1 MSSTHSAPSKR
12 GKGGAAGTKGGRLL
26 SAGNTFGAHSFS
38 NSITLAVVILSTI
51 SQTIANLFSIS
62 SLVKR
67 STIYPFSF
75 NFPLRHSSFCHPYRC
90 VPPLEMTPP
99 PSFRPQRSGVEKS
112 HAETWHAPWWQ
123 EISRLYVSI
132 EPKVFATIPEGSSAR
147 DDDAGRQHT
156 VIPGIK
162 LTRTLPRTL
171 RHFDE
176 SEAKQRNLTPK
187 CGTPHGGRRSL
198 DSAFH

>member
-1 MSSTHSAPSKR
+1 
-12 GKGGAAGTKGGRLL
+12 
-26 SAGNTFGAHSFS
+26 
-38 NSITLAVVILSTI
+38 
-51 SQTIANLFSIS
+51 
-62 SLVKR
+62 
-67 STIYPFSF
+67 
-75 NFPLRHSSFCHPYRC
+75 
-90 VPPLEMTPP
+90 MTPP

-171 RHFDE
+171 RHFDR
-176 SEAKQRNLTPK
+176 SEAEWRNLTLK
-187 CGTPHGGRRSL
+187 CGKPHDGRRSL
-198 DSAFH
+198 GSAFHESPKPLPPIPAHSPARGGSAVLCDLTVFNGARAAAQSSCFPLRVAKELDS